1 MSRTQEE
8 EGGGEQALVWREG
21 TDSSSLGSNINS
33 APSNPLRSREKKK
46 RKKPLRTPTTCRSI
60 FFSPSSKVS
69 LGEQEIASFSEL

>member
-46 RKKPLRTPTTCRSI
+46 KKTSPDSHHMSVHL
-60 FFSPSSKVS
+60 FFPSSKVS